1 MSAIILPRSWF
12 DMVTPSEAE
21 MRNFLREY
29 IGPDHWRVHQMRWRE
44 LFHRNAGI
52 LIAENRI
59 PKLRKFQRGS
69 VGITVV
75 ANAAQQGA
83 GGGTEPALLDIVQS
97 ETQVAPESARIQ
109 IAYDVDGTIEYYF
122 GTTVGLVV
130 WAQLTTQS
138 DDANN
143 HDAHWWPDEP
153 ETDIGDD
160 YDIRYLN
167 EVEGGAGGTFF
178 YFRDTVG
185 PTNRVSGTWYLLSTV
200 SDDHADASA
209 NGCINCLRTNGTA
222 KTPSTGNADL
232 DVDIEIRATG
242 SGSALASHNLDL
254 DVEGT

>member
-83 GGGTEPALLDIVQS
+83 GGGTEPALLDITNS
-97 ETQVAPESARIQ
+97 ESSVAPTAARNQ

-122 GTTVGLVV
+122 GTELVNV
-130 WAQLTTQS
+130 VYAQLTTQS

-160 YDIRYLN
+160 YDIQYN
-167 EVEGGAGGTFF
+167 SETEGGTGGTFF
-178 YFRDTVG
+178 YLRDISA
-185 PTNRVSGTWYLLSTV
+185 NRTTATWYLLSTV
-200 SDDHADASA
+200 SDDHADGSA
-209 NGCINCLRTNGTA
+209 NGAIVLNRANGTA
-222 KTPSTGNADL
+222 KTPNTGTATL
-232 DVDIEIRATG
+232 TVDVEIRATG
-242 SGSALASHNLDL
+242 SGAALASHTLDL
-254 DVEGT
+254 TSIGT